1 MIVVDRV
8 EGDYAVLLVNGIS
21 IDFPYAALPEGTK
34 EGDVLEIL
42 RTSDDSDDASERLKR
57 LQQTT
62 EQGPGDFEL

>member
-8 EGDYAVLLVNGIS
+8 EGEYAVLIVNGMS

-34 EGDVLEIL
+34 EGDVLQMQ
-42 RTSDDSDDASERLKR
+42 RTGFDNEQASERLKR